1 MSARYSAR
9 DVNSHRHAEAPGHV
23 DGKILAVLLIAQ
35 NDLRDDARAERDQD
49 KSAQEL
55 RVEFPLQ
62 GVSFHMCLS
71 EGRRLPDS
79 VMKKRHAG
87 PAIGAVLSHAPFPD
101 AVSGLFIYRMTR
113 LF

>member
-1 MSARYSAR
+1 MGARHPAR
-9 DVNSHRHAEAPGHV
+9 DVNAHRHAEAPGDV
-23 DGKILAVLLIAQ
+23 YREVFSVLLTAQ

-62 GVSFHMCLS
+62 GVSFHMCLI
-71 EGRRLPDS
+71 EGNQLPDS
-79 VMKKRHAG
+79 VMTKRHAG
-87 PAIGAVLSHAPFPD
+87 PAIGAILPSAPFPD
-101 AVSGLFIYRMTR
+101 TVSDLFVYRVTR